1 MDIIEKYKADLKDA
15 QTRVAEIK
23 KILIDLEIAIEE
35 AEDDTELVIEYIAQ
49 EDDLEHLQIEIQNLK
64 EIIKS
69 LKEEEYQYVD

>member
-23 KILIDLEIAIEE
+23 SILIDLEIAIEE

-69 LKEEEYQYVD
+69 LKEEDQYDD

>member
-1 MDIIEKYKADLKDA
+1 MDIIEKYKADLSYA

-23 KILIDLEIAIEE
+23 SILIDLEIAIEE

-69 LKEEEYQYVD
+69 LKEEDDD